1 MYCRSMFSGHMG
13 ARNSPTAD
21 YLIPLSPHSSTSSPA
36 RLVYP
41 SIDISVPESASSE
54 TLLEDDDQ
62 EQRRSSMLHSAA
74 KVTESSGNPSKGPL
88 KNVTTGRSAQSGP
101 NGVDHELALNPSLL
115 DEVKRPGPYINVG
128 MSRSD
133 KRPTDGEIHC

>member
-1 MYCRSMFSGHMG
+1 MFSGHMA

-41 SIDISVPESASSE
+41 SIDICVPESASSE
-54 TLLEDDDQ
+54 TLLDDDDQ
-62 EQRRSSMLHSAA
+62 EQRGNGMQHSTTN
-74 KVTESSGNPSKGPL
+74 VTESSGNPSKGPL
-88 KNVTTGRSAQSGP
+88 KNVTTGGRSPQSVQ
-101 NGVDHELALNPSLL
+101 NGMDPELALNPALL

-133 KRPTDGEIHC
+133 NRTTEGEIHC